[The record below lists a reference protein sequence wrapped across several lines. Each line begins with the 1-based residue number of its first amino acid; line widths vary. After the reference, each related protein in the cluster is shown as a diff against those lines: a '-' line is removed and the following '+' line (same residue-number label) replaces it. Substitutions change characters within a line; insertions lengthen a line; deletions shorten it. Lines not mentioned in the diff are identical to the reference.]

1 MNIKTLLSISKF
13 QDKSF
18 LVKTIKFAR
27 KNYPNAIDFID
38 DLTNILERDADFRSQ
53 FREILTKIFHKTSF
67 ISYLVDSGITV
78 SDGLLSM
85 VSNRITDLIL
95 PEIENNNELSSLMT
109 EMFYE
114 QKNFNWI
121 KIIPKDRWSRFY
133 EVLFTDNTEEQTKE
147 INNNI
152 QSQLLQC
159 ISILKY
165 CITGEFSDKHL
176 IRYSNEV
183 NYLDNPISKLSLR
196 INRIV
201 DKQEI
206 NFDTLEIKKHIVD
219 CRSLLENIL
228 TQKDY
233 KGISMKVAAKLN
245 TMQQQLMRLQLLIN
259 QYYNL
264 NTTGIVSFYTN
275 ATKSW
280 IDFYSPK
287 NLVSNQLSSTVYLVT
302 FLATY
307 HNGKTGE
314 KYITS
319 TAKDYMRMFST
330 ACGGGLV
337 VSVLCF
343 IKVMIGNV
351 EGASPLF
358 HAFFYSLNYAIG
370 FCTIYLL
377 HWTLATKQPSMT
389 AARVAQAIKPKEGN
403 EINVKDFTTLY
414 AQLCRSQLI
423 AFFGNVIAGFT
434 VSLGMYYVLHDLLDF
449 KILKYSKAY
458 KFWEELVV
466 MDGSIFWF
474 ASIAGVFLFISGLI
488 SGLTINS
495 QRYNNI
501 PDRIYNHP
509 MLKRLFSQSRRRKIA
524 NWFEKNLGGVIG
536 NIAFGFMMGS
546 AFLIGQFSGIPFDIR
561 HITFVAGN
569 LAIGIGG
576 MGYHFDVAPLIIAFI
591 SVFLVGGFNFI
602 VSFTLSLLL
611 AMRSNNIPFSK
622 IFYLTLEVIK
632 AFFRNPFPF
641 IIPPLWTKN
650 KQEA

>member
-159 ISILKY
+159 ISILNDR
-165 CITGEFSDKHL
+165 ITGEFSDKHL

>member
-38 DLTNILERDADFRSQ
+38 DLTNTLERDADFRSQ

-159 ISILKY
+159 ISILNDR
-165 CITGEFSDKHL
+165 ITGEFSDKHL